1 MTLPDQESAPTVAER
16 RAARR
21 ANQTAFNL
29 VLALIASLG
38 IVLFLV
44 VVVVRPEM
52 KPPTV
57 DFREIGA
64 AAQSSVEEPLAV
76 PDLPA
81 DWTANRAELV
91 ADPADGVTRWE
102 IGFLTPAGEYIGLVQ
117 GVDANDSWLAD
128 QVHSARPD
136 GAERIGGLTWD
147 SYDRRDVD
155 DPGNVEFALVTT
167 SGASTI
173 VLGGTAADEEF
184 AVLAAAVAKEL
195 P

>member
-1 MTLPDQESAPTVAER
+1 MTLPDQEAAPTVAER

-29 VLALIASLG
+29 VLALLASLG

-52 KPPTV
+52 EPRTV

-64 AAQSSVEEPLAV
+64 VAQGSVDAPLAI

-91 ADPADGVTRWE
+91 ADPVDGVTRWE
-102 IGFLTPAGEYIGLVQ
+102 VGFLTPAGQYIALVQ
-117 GVDANDSWLAD
+117 GLDANDTWLAD
-128 QVHSARPD
+128 QVRSARSA
-136 GAERIGGLTWD
+136 GTERIGGLTWN
-147 SYDRRDVD
+147 SYDRREVVD
-155 DPGNVEFALVTT
+155 AGNVEYALVTT
-167 SGASTI
+167 SGVSTI
-173 VLGGTAADEEF
+173 VLGGTASEAEF
-184 AVLAAAVAKEL
+184 AVLASAVAEEL
-195 P
+195 S

>member
-1 MTLPDQESAPTVAER
+1 VTLPDQEAAPTVAER

-29 VLALIASLG
+29 VLALLASLG

-52 KPPTV
+52 EPRTV
-57 DFREIGA
+57 DFREIGET
-64 AAQSSVEEPLAV
+64 AQASVDEPLAV
-76 PDLPA
+76 PELPEG
-81 DWTANRAELV
+81 WTANRAELV

-102 IGFLTPAGEYIGLVQ
+102 IGFLTPGGEYIGFVQ
-117 GVDANDSWLAD
+117 GIGANDSWLAD
-128 QVHSARPD
+128 QVRSARSD
-136 GAERIGGLTWD
+136 GSERIGGLAWN

-155 DPGNVEFALVTT
+155 DPGNVEFALVAT

-173 VLGGTAADEEF
+173 VLAGTATDEEF
-184 AVLAAAVAKEL
+184 AVLATAVAEDL
-195 P
+195 S

>member
-1 MTLPDQESAPTVAER
+1 MTMPDQEAAPTVAER

-52 KPPTV
+52 EPRTV
-57 DFREIGA
+57 DFGEIGA
-64 AAQSSVEEPLAV
+64 SAQSSVDEPLAV
-76 PDLPA
+76 PDLPEE
-81 DWTANRAELV
+81 WTANRAELV
-91 ADPADGVTRWE
+91 AEPADGVTRWE
-102 IGFLTPAGEYIGLVQ
+102 IGFLTPQGEYIGLVQ

-128 QVHSARPD
+128 QVRGARSD
-136 GAERIGGLTWD
+136 GTERIGGLTWN

-155 DPGNVEFALVTT
+155 DPGNVEYALVAA

-173 VLGGTAADEEF
+173 VLGGTASDEEF

-195 P
+195 Q